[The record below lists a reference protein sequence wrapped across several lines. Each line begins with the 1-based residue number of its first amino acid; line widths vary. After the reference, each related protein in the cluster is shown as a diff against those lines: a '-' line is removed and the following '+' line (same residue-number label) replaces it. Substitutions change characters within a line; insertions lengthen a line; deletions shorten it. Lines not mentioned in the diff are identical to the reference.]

1 MLLNTEKKIKMAR
14 FFGKIGYGE
23 TVETTAGVWKEEIFE
38 REYFGDIK
46 KSNQKSQSS
55 GNLNDDINIA
65 NEISIV
71 ADPFAY
77 QNFHAMRYVEFM
89 GVKWKITSV
98 EVQYPRL
105 ILATGGVY
113 NE

>member
-1 MLLNTEKKIKMAR
+1 MAK
-14 FFGKIGYGE
+14 FFGKIGYAE
-23 TVETTAGVWKEEIFE
+23 TKQTSPGVWEEEITE
-38 REYFGDIK
+38 REYFGDITR
-46 KSNQKSQSS
+46 NTRRLQTS
-55 GNLNDDINIA
+55 GNINDNIVVT

-71 ADPFAY
+71 ADPFAN

-89 GVKWKITSV
+89 GTKWKISNV

-105 ILATGGVY
+105 ILTLGDQY